1 MILKSDTVIISHFLF
16 SVTERV
22 LNYIWELIEKVDEG
36 KELWYYDKR
45 LLYLLIILKVYGIYK
60 ISDKPKGKLLL

>member
-16 SVTERV
+16 NVTESV
-22 LNYIWELIEKVDEG
+22 LNYICELIEKADEG
-36 KELWYYDKR
+36 IKLWYYDKR

-60 ISDKPKGKLLL
+60 ISDKPEGKLLL